1 MQSPLQLISRKFI
14 DIELHPQERQD
25 GPNGFRMTHMI
36 AVDQNTEEPTHWKAK
51 VGVKIENKEGDNPAS
66 YVGEITV
73 GGSFVLS
80 EKFPADK
87 AEAMVSLNAGAILYG
102 AIRELV
108 ISLTSQSVHGEFIL
122 PTLDARTFLPSTEEK
137 EEKSEAPS

>member
-1 MQSPLQLISRKFI
+1 
-14 DIELHPQERQD
+14 
-25 GPNGFRMTHMI
+25 
-36 AVDQNTEEPTHWKAK
+36 
-51 VGVKIENKEGDNPAS
+51 
-66 YVGEITV
+66 VGEITV